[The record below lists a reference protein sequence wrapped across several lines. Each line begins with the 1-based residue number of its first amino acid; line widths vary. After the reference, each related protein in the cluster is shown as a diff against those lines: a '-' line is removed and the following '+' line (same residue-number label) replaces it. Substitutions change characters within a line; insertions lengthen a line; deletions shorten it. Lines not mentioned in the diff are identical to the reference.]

1 MPGCT
6 STYFLNKNIVM
17 KYPKG
22 FRYILIRQIDKNS
35 SGSYNLAISGLELY
49 GNAIGYRWKF

>member
-1 MPGCT
+1 
-6 STYFLNKNIVM
+6 LNKNIVM